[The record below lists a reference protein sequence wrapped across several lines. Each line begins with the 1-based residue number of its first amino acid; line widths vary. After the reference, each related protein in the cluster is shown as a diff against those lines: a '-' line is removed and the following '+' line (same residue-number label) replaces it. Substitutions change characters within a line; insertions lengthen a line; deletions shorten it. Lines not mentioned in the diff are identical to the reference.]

1 MLKRE
6 GMVDYHAY
14 VRINDI
20 GVRLQ
25 RNALRCLIDLSN
37 ISAMPIRDVT
47 ISLSA
52 RDLEGRLLPVNG
64 EKKHK
69 LTLGG
74 LSLEAAMRMVTEFNC
89 EVKGIPCGI
98 ETEVEEVVFADG
110 RVGEKR
116 KPHKKIYFYKSFDET
131 KQKEKEQM
139 ECLKKYS
146 DHSICYAEKR
156 NDGWL
161 CTCGRLNRN
170 RDDRCPE
177 CLSDRKL
184 IFQKCT
190 KEAILLELKREQ
202 KRRQSFSL
210 KRFFRYGIIKKS

>member
-170 RDDRCPE
+170 RDNICPE
-177 CLSDRKL
+177 CMEDRKKVL
-184 IFQKCT
+184 TLGT
-190 KEAILLELKREQ
+190 KDSVKKAMKTDRSERE
-202 KRRQSFSL
+202 KNAGRGF
-210 KRFFRYGIIKKS
+210 FFRR

>member
-14 VRINDI
+14 IRINDI

-25 RNALRCLIDLSN
+25 GNGLRCLIDMSN
-37 ISAMPIRDVT
+37 ISAIPIRDVR

-52 RDLEGRLLPVNG
+52 RDLEGKILPVNG
-64 EKKHK
+64 KEKDEINISN
-69 LTLGG
+69 
-74 LSLEAAMRMVTEFNC
+74 LSLEAAMRMVTEFRC
-89 EVKGIPCGI
+89 EVDGIPCGI
-98 ETEVEEVVFADG
+98 ETEVLEVVFADG
-110 RVGEKR
+110 RIGEKQ
-116 KPHKKIYFYKSFDET
+116 KPHKKIYFYQTFDEA
-131 KQKEKEQM
+131 KQKERDQM

-146 DHSICYAEKR
+146 DHAICYAEKR

-202 KRRQSFSL
+202 KERQSFSL

>member
-14 VRINDI
+14 IRINDI

-25 RNALRCLIDLSN
+25 GSALRCLIDMSN
-37 ISAMPIRDVT
+37 ISAIPIREVT

-52 RDLEGRLLPVNG
+52 KDLEGNLLRVNG
-64 EKKHK
+64 EDKHRV
-69 LTLGG
+69 TLSG
-74 LSLEAAMRMVTEFNC
+74 LSLEAAMRMVTDFRV
-89 EVKGIPCGI
+89 EVEGIPCGI

-110 RVGEKR
+110 RVGEKQ
-116 KPHKKIYFYKSFDET
+116 KPHKKIYFYNTFDEA
-131 KQKEKEQM
+131 KQKERDQM

-146 DHSICYAEKR
+146 DHAICYAEKR

-190 KEAILLELKREQ
+190 KEAILLELKLEQ
-202 KRRQSFSL
+202 KKRQSFSL